1 MVETCLKLTSF
12 ILVVRLVVHFMYNVM
27 TILGENKAE
36 RNMFRTPFN
45 ETHLQGLLR
54 SLRNSI
60 RRNGRL

>member
-1 MVETCLKLTSF
+1 MVETSLKLTSF
-12 ILVVRLVVHFMYNVM
+12 ILVVRLVVHLMYNVM
-27 TILGENKAE
+27 TILGEDKAE